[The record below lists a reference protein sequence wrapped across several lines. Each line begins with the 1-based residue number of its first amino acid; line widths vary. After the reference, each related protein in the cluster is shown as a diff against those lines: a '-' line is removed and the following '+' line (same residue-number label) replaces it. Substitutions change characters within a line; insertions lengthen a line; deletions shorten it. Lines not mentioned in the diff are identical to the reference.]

1 MPKVTLE
8 YKELVRTRILESAH
22 RVFSEKGYRE
32 ATMDEIAE
40 GVGLSKP
47 ALYRYYQSKEELF
60 REIFRLFNQATAKAL
75 RESFKGGRL
84 YGKTFFALIDKWGWT
99 PNLFLSAASEA
110 PRNTKLKKIL
120 AEGYKT
126 GVDLVGTF
134 IEELKN
140 RGILKDEANSR
151 QIAMGAIAIHDGLLI
166 WEVAGMKRQGAKK
179 TVGGIILT
187 QIFRLPPHTH
197 SPKNTGESQE
207 TTPN

>member
-22 RVFSEKGYRE
+22 RVFSQKGYRE
-32 ATMDEIAE
+32 AAMDEIAE

-84 YGKTFFALIDKWGWT
+84 DGETFFALIDKWGWT

-110 PRNTKLKKIL
+110 PRNPKLKKIL

-126 GVDLVGTF
+126 GIDLVGTF
-134 IEELKN
+134 IEELKT
-140 RGILKDEANSR
+140 RGILKAEANSR

-166 WEVAGMKRQGAKK
+166 WEVAGMNR
-179 TVGGIILT
+179 
-187 QIFRLPPHTH
+187 
-197 SPKNTGESQE
+197 QE
-207 TTPN
+207 TRKAFVDIIQTMFSGLLAHTN

>member
-1 MPKVTLE
+1 MPKVSLE

-84 YGKTFFALIDKWGWT
+84 EGETFFALIDKWGWT

-110 PRNTKLKKIL
+110 PRNPKLKKIL

-126 GVDLVGTF
+126 GVDLVGSF
-134 IEELKN
+134 IEELKS
-140 RGILKDEANSR
+140 RGILKDEANPR

-166 WEVAGMKRQGAKK
+166 WEVAGMNR
-179 TVGGIILT
+179 
-187 QIFRLPPHTH
+187 
-197 SPKNTGESQE
+197 QE
-207 TTPN
+207 TRKAFVDIIQTMFSGLLVHTN